1 MTERLDVI
9 MARELES
16 EAVLAKI
23 VSSPP
28 DDTTLE
34 RLDQLVISAKKADE
48 EVWMVLEQSMVTA
61 AKKNGWL
68 AVRRH
73 FAHSEV
79 HYLLKDRI
87 AARIAAGICE
97 DAARVSPVVRG
108 VVATANFD
116 NPAMRTATEIRL
128 ERIYTQTRQIGD
140 ILTQGIA
147 TPGLEEKMRSVVQ
160 SMVYRDC
167 DADKLLSKIADP
179 DVLIAL
185 RATVA
190 RLAEMPEEEMVQE
203 LRNKELL
210 DANAE
215 ARLSELE
222 SYFKENRADEQAT
235 DTTLL
240 NRLVQ
245 HGLDVV
251 TASRMQHIEDL
262 IASEYAPGCEAKA
275 RSVVKEMF
283 IEAGDNVEVLLEDLC
298 NKGKL
303 HGMRM
308 DVKTRVHQMVR
319 YEENME
325 TERAAQAKLKQQTEA
340 FKAAEAKA
348 RRMADD
354 LVRQETEAKLAA
366 ELRAAE
372 RAKRAERAERER
384 TEREMRQA
392 AERQAQQAA
401 KDRAARER
409 KAAELAERNA
419 LKAARLEAQRQEA
432 EDRAA
437 RQAIALVQAR
447 VEANARRAAKKAE
460 KREKKVC
467 ALHLHQLTCY
477 MLTVFLGGQHLRNLL
492 RALRRQAQARH
503 VHQVRRL
510 AARVRHVS
518 PVPARHGRRR
528 PLPLRPRRG
537 RPQEVAAKV
546 ATCEDRHK
554 HHTWSTPTNTYMR
567 YSEPIFIACAMPRV
581 TARSTLA
588 APMARTKHTKS
599 F

>member
-1 MTERLDVI
+1 

-28 DDTTLE
+28 DDTTME

-48 EVWMVLEQSMVTA
+48 EVWMVLEQSMVAA

-222 SYFKENRADEQAT
+222 SYFKENRAEDWVDEQAT

-240 NRLVQ
+240 NRLVR

-262 IASEYAPGCEAKA
+262 IASEYAPGGEAKA

-308 DVKTRVHQMVR
+308 DVKARVHQMF
-319 YEENME
+319 
-325 TERAAQAKLKQQTEA
+325 AQAKLKQQTEA

-348 RRMADD
+348 RRMAED

-366 ELRAAE
+366 KLRAAE
-372 RAKRAERAERER
+372 RAKRAERER
-384 TEREMRQA
+384 TEREARQA

-401 KDRAARER
+401 KDRAQRER

-447 VEANARRAAKKAE
+447 VEASARRASKKA
-460 KREKKVC
+460 
-467 ALHLHQLTCY
+467 
-477 MLTVFLGGQHLRNLL
+477 
-492 RALRRQAQARH
+492 
-503 VHQVRRL
+503 
-510 AARVRHVS
+510 
-518 PVPARHGRRR
+518 
-528 PLPLRPRRG
+528 
-537 RPQEVAAKV
+537 
-546 ATCEDRHK
+546 
-554 HHTWSTPTNTYMR
+554 
-567 YSEPIFIACAMPRV
+567 
-581 TARSTLA
+581 
-588 APMARTKHTKS
+588 
-599 F
+599 

>member
-1 MTERLDVI
+1 

-28 DDTTLE
+28 DDTTME

-48 EVWMVLEQSMVTA
+48 EVWMALEQSMVAA

-222 SYFKENRADEQAT
+222 SYFKENRADEQDT

-240 NRLVQ
+240 NRLVR

-298 NKGKL
+298 NRGKL

-308 DVKTRVHQMVR
+308 DVKTRVHQM
-319 YEENME
+319 
-325 TERAAQAKLKQQTEA
+325 AAQAKLKQKMEA

-354 LVRQETEAKLAA
+354 LVRQETEARLAA
-366 ELRAAE
+366 EYRAW
-372 RAKRAERAERER
+372 KRERAERER
-384 TEREMRQA
+384 TEREARQA

-401 KDRAARER
+401 KDRAQRES

-460 KREKKVC
+460 KREKKVR
-467 ALHLHQLTCY
+467 ALHLHQLIHADGFPPQDANTCGICFE
-477 MLTVFLGGQHLRNLL
+477 VFDAKRKLAMFTKCGDSQHECVMCLQCLLGMAAG
-492 RALRRQAQARH
+492 
-503 VHQVRRL
+503 VRCL
-510 AARVRHVS
+510 C
-518 PVPARHGRRR
+518 GRD
-528 PLPLRPRRG
+528 
-537 RPQEVAAKV
+537 EVVLK
-546 ATCEDRHK
+546 K
-554 HHTWSTPTNTYMR
+554 WQP
-567 YSEPIFIACAMPRV
+567 
-581 TARSTLA
+581 
-588 APMARTKHTKS
+588 K
-599 F
+599 

>member
-1 MTERLDVI
+1 

-23 VSSPP
+23 VSTPP
-28 DDTTLE
+28 DDTTME

-48 EVWMVLEQSMVTA
+48 EVWMALEQSMVAA

-222 SYFKENRADEQAT
+222 SYFKENRAEDWVDEQAT
-235 DTTLL
+235 DTTML

-262 IASEYAPGCEAKA
+262 IASEYAPGGEAKA

-283 IEAGDNVEVLLEDLC
+283 IEAGDNVEVMLEELC
-298 NKGKL
+298 DKGRL

-308 DVKTRVHQMVR
+308 DVKTRVHQM
-319 YEENME
+319 
-325 TERAAQAKLKQQTEA
+325 AAQAKLKQKMEA

-384 TEREMRQA
+384 TEREARQA

-401 KDRAARER
+401 KDRAQRER

-447 VEANARRAAKKAE
+447 VEASARRAAKKAE

-477 MLTVFLGGQHLRNLL
+477 MLTVFLGRQHLRNLL
-492 RALRRQAQARH
+492 RGLRRQAQARH

-537 RPQEVAAKV
+537 RPQEVAAEV
-546 ATCEDRHK
+546 IRL
-554 HHTWSTPTNTYMR
+554 
-567 YSEPIFIACAMPRV
+567 I
-581 TARSTLA
+581 
-588 APMARTKHTKS
+588 
-599 F
+599 

>member
-1 MTERLDVI
+1 

-28 DDTTLE
+28 DDTTME

-48 EVWMVLEQSMVTA
+48 EVWMALEQSMVAA

-222 SYFKENRADEQAT
+222 SYFKENRAEQAT

-240 NRLVQ
+240 NRLVR

-262 IASEYAPGCEAKA
+262 IASEYSPGGEAKA

-283 IEAGDNVEVLLEDLC
+283 IEAGDNVEVMLEELC
-298 NKGKL
+298 DKGRL

-308 DVKTRVHQMVR
+308 DVKTRVHQMF
-319 YEENME
+319 
-325 TERAAQAKLKQQTEA
+325 AQAKLKQQTEA

-401 KDRAARER
+401 KDRAQRER

-447 VEANARRAAKKAE
+447 VEASARRAAKKAE

-477 MLTVFLGGQHLRNLL
+477 MLTVFL
-492 RALRRQAQARH
+492 
-503 VHQVRRL
+503 
-510 AARVRHVS
+510 
-518 PVPARHGRRR
+518 
-528 PLPLRPRRG
+528 PR
-537 RPQEVAAKV
+537 
-546 ATCEDRHK
+546 
-554 HHTWSTPTNTYMR
+554 TPTPAESASRSST
-567 YSEPIFIACAMPRV
+567 SSVGKPCSPSAA
-581 TARSTLA
+581 TRSTSASCACSACSAWPPASA
-588 APMARTKHTKS
+588 ASAAATRS
-599 F
+599 SSRSGSRSD